1 MKNYKVC
8 DEITG
13 ELSDIKGKCRE
24 LESELKLLLYQKKNV
39 LKIF

>member
-13 ELSDIKGKCRE
+13 ELSDIKGE
-24 LESELKLLLYQKKNV
+24 LESKLNLLLSKEKHAKKY
-39 LKIF
+39 